1 MKWIASAAFGLEGM
15 TGRDLKRL
23 GAENVRGWLAFTYD
37 AGAEREG
44 TGSVFGNATYYRQNT
59 PCYPYVDMVDT
70 FSSFFGSRSFLRSV
84 HYVI

>member
-1 MKWIASAAFGLEGM
+1 MLERLGH
-15 TGRDLKRL
+15 TQYEPYVEFSIPL

-37 AGAEREG
+37 AGAEREA